1 MLWKL
6 ALRRQ
11 SAANV
16 AFRQSG
22 VSLLEVLIA
31 LLVLAVGVL
40 GAVLLQ
46 TNALRYSASA
56 ADHTQATFIAYDM
69 LDRMRANPTD
79 LPSYATSVTPGCDAA
94 SSSAS
99 ILAADL
105 ADFSHAVSC
114 LLPVGHGQVAIDG
127 QRATVTL
134 AWSEER
140 IVDGGGETALVV
152 SALIGGDP

>member
-1 MLWKL
+1 MWKPTTPRTP
-6 ALRRQ
+6 AGKVT
-11 SAANV
+11 A
-16 AFRQSG
+16 RQSG

-40 GAVLLQ
+40 GAALLQ

-56 ADHTQATFIAYDM
+56 ADHTQAVFIAYDM
-69 LDRMRANPTD
+69 LDRMRANPVA
-79 LPSYATSVTPGCDAA
+79 LASYATQVTPGCNTA

-99 ILAADL
+99 ILATDL
-105 ADFSHAVSC
+105 TDFSRAVTC
-114 LLPVGHGQVAIDG
+114 QLPAGYGQVAING

-140 IVDGGGETALVV
+140 IVEGGGQTSLEI
-152 SALIGGDP
+152 SSLIGGDP